1 MSQKRI
7 QFRNVPPSKNKTFSS
22 PPRLHLLCLASLPL
36 LYPAYVHTAL
46 HKRTGGSC
54 LATSLSPPPTP
65 RREEKK
71 TPQRK
76 ISSYLQLENSF
87 GAIFMAY
94 FQFTVTASSTSYY

>member
-1 MSQKRI
+1 MSQNRT

-22 PPRLHLLCLASLPL
+22 PRLHLLCLALLPL

-54 LATSLSPPPTP
+54 LATSPPPYP
-65 RREEKK
+65 QGKKK

>member
-1 MSQKRI
+1 MLYIQTMSQKRI

-54 LATSLSPPPTP
+54 LATSLSPPPYPQERGKKDTT
-65 RREEKK
+65 EKN
-71 TPQRK
+71 
-76 ISSYLQLENSF
+76 QLLSP
-87 GAIFMAY
+87 A
-94 FQFTVTASSTSYY
+94 